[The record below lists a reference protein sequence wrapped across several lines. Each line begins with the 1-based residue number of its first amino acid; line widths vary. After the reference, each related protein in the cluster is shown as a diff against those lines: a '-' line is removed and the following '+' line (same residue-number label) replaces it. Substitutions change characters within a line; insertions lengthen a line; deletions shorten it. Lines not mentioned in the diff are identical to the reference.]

1 MTNFHAKQKL
11 FSYTAS
17 SDDLIRFFGIILF
30 RGYHQ
35 VPKEDHCWSTSEDLS
50 NNIVE
55 KIMPWQK
62 FRNIKNSFYLVDN
75 LNLIEGKA
83 AKIKLFITIC
93 KGSF

>member
-1 MTNFHAKQKL
+1 MTNFYAKQKL

-30 RGYHQ
+30 SGYHQ

-55 KIMPWQK
+55 KISK
-62 FRNIKNSFYLVDN
+62 H
-75 LNLIEGKA
+75 KA
-83 AKIKLFITIC
+83 KAKVSKHKKLFLL
-93 KGSF
+93 SWQFESDRR